1 MKGRCWFTMQG
12 MNLGGNR
19 FNQLIDGDRGIV
31 RRGVWSAPGGSSNI
45 KNVYD
50 EFGRKNFLEA
60 QGTWVQGDKSA
71 CHHPLNI
78 GID

>member
-1 MKGRCWFTMQG
+1 
-12 MNLGGNR
+12 
-19 FNQLIDGDRGIV
+19 
-31 RRGVWSAPGGSSNI
+31 VWSAPGGSSNI

-50 EFGRKNFLEA
+50 EFGRKKFSEA